1 MSARTLALLA
11 LVAAVPAGP
20 AAAQAASDGECDLET
35 RVDRAFTAYRLSERD
50 PQVRLAVEALRAC
63 GHEPVLVETGG
74 GSDAGAL
81 IEKGFPAVCLC
92 NDMIDVHTD
101 RERIAVST
109 LEAMVD
115 VSLALIEAARSAT

>member
-1 MSARTLALLA
+1 MTWLAGADQVETPRQFFRRHLLRHTA
-11 LVAAVPAGP
+11 TATDLTWYLEQSIPRFSG
-20 AAAQAASDGECDLET
+20 SGE
-35 RVDRAFTAYRLSERD
+35 
-50 PQVRLAVEALRAC
+50 VRLAVEALRAC
-63 GHEPVLVETGG
+63 GREPVLVETGG